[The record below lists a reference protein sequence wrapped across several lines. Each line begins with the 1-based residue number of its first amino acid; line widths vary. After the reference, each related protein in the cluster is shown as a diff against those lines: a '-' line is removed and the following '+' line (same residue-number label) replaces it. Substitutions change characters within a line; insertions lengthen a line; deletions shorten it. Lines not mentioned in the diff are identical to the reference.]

1 MYQESLEN
9 LQKMGIKIKDEFFT
23 LEVIDAPLLKG
34 INVLLQSIDVKGLTL
49 TAKGFLP
56 TKVVKSIV
64 EVAATTADQRFL
76 SVQTRFYEEENLSAN
91 MARVVAESL
100 KLIKVQKGKILLT
113 KKGNE
118 FLTLNS
124 YEQYIILFNIMLGI
138 NIGYFNITFVIYYSG
153 WNI

>member
-64 EVAATTADQRFL
+64 EVASTISDQRFL
-76 SVQTRFYEEENLSAN
+76 RVQTRFYEEENLSAN
-91 MARVVAESL
+91 MTRVVAETL
-100 KLIKVQKGKILLT
+100 KLIKVQKGKLLLT
-113 KKGNE
+113 KKRE
-118 FLTLNS
+118 
-124 YEQYIILFNIMLGI
+124 
-138 NIGYFNITFVIYYSG
+138 
-153 WNI
+153 